1 MNAYPSMATMTPSGT
16 PSPMPTW
23 AAVERPLLEA
33 VLSGFE
39 ELGSTRPKYGDSF
52 GLKVGEVIERL

>member
-1 MNAYPSMATMTPSGT
+1 MTPSGT